1 MNQSF
6 QKDNHT
12 VRLKKSTYKMIKY
25 DEDIKTL
32 RLIDNKINEINDND
46 LEEDEE

>member
-1 MNQSF
+1 
-6 QKDNHT
+6 
-12 VRLKKSTYKMIKY
+12 MIKY